1 MADVGLRPT
10 VPGADDNLSGVA
22 GLLCAARALAADPPQ
37 DRRVLLLSTGAAES
51 FLEGMI
57 RFGERHFA
65 RLPARQTWL
74 LCLESVG
81 SPALFT
87 LDGEGFLRLRRDAA
101 GPAGALA
108 AEARRL
114 RVRRSATAS
123 PRATRSRCARRL
135 PDGRAELDGRQQ
147 GAVALPLA
155 ERPPS
160 GGSPAVD
167 RRGGAAGRG
176 VRAAPERRRQPRGRG
191 PAPRWRTVRAR
202 LIDHAEAAGGDA
214 AHGDT
219 GEDPEPSDPR
229 LRRDE
234 PRAGT
239 SRAMASLGRTG
250 LDVFPL
256 CLGGNVFG
264 WTADEPQSHAILD
277 AYTAAGGNFVD
288 TANSYLVE
296 HGRSE
301 TIIGRW
307 LAARDDRH
315 AIVLA
320 TKVGGGRGA
329 VRNLR
334 AETIEREAHASLE
347 RLQTDR
353 IDLYYAHFDDEQTP
367 LEETLRA
374 FDALV
379 QAGVVRHLGASN
391 YSPERLTAAL
401 ELQREHGLAEFT
413 VLQPHYNLVERDA
426 ERTLLP
432 VADGWDLAVLPYYG
446 LAKGFL
452 TGKYRPGGAAVESQ
466 RAEGARAYLER
477 GGAAVLEALD
487 EVAAAHDTTVAAV
500 ALAWLRAHPR
510 VVAPIASART
520 TEQLEQILPSAT
532 LELTDAEIDRLSGAT
547 APV

>member
-1 MADVGLRPT
+1 MPIPVPCVAVAIAPA
-10 VPGADDNLSGVA
+10 PGA
-22 GLLCAARALAADPPQ
+22 
-37 DRRVLLLSTGAAES
+37 RV
-51 FLEGMI
+51 
-57 RFGERHFA
+57 
-65 RLPARQTWL
+65 P
-74 LCLESVG
+74 
-81 SPALFT
+81 SP
-87 LDGEGFLRLRRDAA
+87 
-101 GPAGALA
+101 
-108 AEARRL
+108 
-114 RVRRSATAS
+114 
-123 PRATRSRCARRL
+123 
-135 PDGRAELDGRQQ
+135 
-147 GAVALPLA
+147 
-155 ERPPS
+155 
-160 GGSPAVD
+160 
-167 RRGGAAGRG
+167 
-176 VRAAPERRRQPRGRG
+176 
-191 PAPRWRTVRAR
+191 
-202 LIDHAEAAGGDA
+202 
-214 AHGDT
+214 
-219 GEDPEPSDPR
+219 
-229 LRRDE
+229 
-234 PRAGT
+234 
-239 SRAMASLGRTG
+239 AMASLGRTG

-264 WTADEPQSHAILD
+264 WTADEPQSQAILD

-307 LAARDDRH
+307 LAARGNRD
-315 AIVLA
+315 AVVLA

-353 IDLYYAHFDDEQTP
+353 VDLYYAHFDDEETP

-401 ELQREHGLAEFT
+401 QLQREHGLAEFT

-432 VADGWDLAVLPYYG
+432 VADAWDLAVLPYYG

-487 EVAAAHDTTVAAV
+487 EVAAVHDTTVAAV

-532 LELTDAEIDRLSGAT
+532 LELTGAEVDRLSGAA
-547 APV
+547 APA